1 MRELGDEWERGRW
14 RPPSLATAAGKVKS
28 LASVR
33 WRARNTGRVDIGDS
47 SDGGSCDW
55 RREERRRPTTTRLLQ
70 ATATEDDD
78 GRAKTTRYRR
88 RRLGHGRY
96 AHERATATN
105 RRGSEYNTGKRRG
118 RRVRRVRSVGSG
130 AR

>member
-55 RREERRRPTTTRLLQ
+55 RREERRRR
-70 ATATEDDD
+70 
-78 GRAKTTRYRR
+78 GSYRR
-88 RRLGHGRY
+88 RRPRRTTGEQRRRDTAAEGCVMGGTRTSELPQQTGEAASTTPGRG
-96 AHERATATN
+96 E
-105 RRGSEYNTGKRRG
+105 
-118 RRVRRVRSVGSG
+118 VRRVRSVGSG